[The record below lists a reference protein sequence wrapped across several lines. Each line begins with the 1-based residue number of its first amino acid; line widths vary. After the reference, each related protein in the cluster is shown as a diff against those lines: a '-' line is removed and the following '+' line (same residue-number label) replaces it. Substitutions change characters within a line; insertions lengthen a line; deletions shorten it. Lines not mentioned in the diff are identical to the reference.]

1 MGERAEDAIINQFR
15 DVLGSVRGILLYGSQ
30 VHGYADT
37 TSDTDLCLILHDNA
51 DRTAVY
57 TAILNAEPQYD
68 IVVYD
73 EIPWYLRGQI
83 LEHHRV
89 VYAEDPDDL
98 DFWLYK
104 QRRVWQD
111 MKRRQQSAS
120 LDDLLTRAGR

>member
-1 MGERAEDAIINQFR
+1 MAERAEDEIINQFR
-15 DVLGSVRGILLYGSQ
+15 GVLGSVRGILLYGSR
-30 VHGYADT
+30 VCGYADS

-57 TAILNAEPQYD
+57 TSILNAEPQYD

-73 EIPWYLRGQI
+73 EIPWYLRGRI
-83 LEHHRV
+83 LEHHHV
-89 VYAEDPDDL
+89 VYAEDPEGL
-98 DFWLYK
+98 DFWLHK

-111 MKRRQQSAS
+111 MKRRQQPAS